1 MNWRTAQGSALEIP
15 QLQRPRRGRRRYHF
29 PGFKV
34 EVSAARFFKVTETER
49 ADLLYLV
56 PFLLSIFCQ
65 LNCWEYEVGNAT
77 MIMIIV
83 LISLTI
89 RVIC

>member
-1 MNWRTAQGSALEIP
+1 MAVVGTTALRTTSL
-15 QLQRPRRGRRRYHF
+15 
-29 PGFKV
+29 V
-34 EVSAARFFKVTETER
+34 EVSAVRFFKVTETER

-89 RVIC
+89 RVICSFF

>member
-15 QLQRPRRGRRRYHF
+15 QLQRPRRGRRRRYHF

-34 EVSAARFFKVTETER
+34 EVSAARCFKVTETER

-56 PFLLSIFCQ
+56 PFLLSIRFA
-65 LNCWEYEVGNAT
+65 NRTVGNT
-77 MIMIIV
+77 KQV
-83 LISLTI
+83 TPQ
-89 RVIC
+89 